1 MLKGRYPQFLIRLG
15 EPLGWNI
22 LYQHNYLKQKAF
34 LSEIS
39 LPKHNLASEYYF
51 LDVLEHLILIMIIR
65 REIINYAIKSKHYEL
80 LGAFDDSSLQGYEEL
95 IYDIKNPQ
103 REEDGDEDDDDIERE
118 GVQSG

>member
-1 MLKGRYPQFLIRLG
+1 MVLQRYPKFLIRLG
-15 EPLGWNI
+15 EPLGWNV

-39 LPKHNLASEYYF
+39 LPKYNGASEYFF

-103 REEDGDEDDDDIERE
+103 REEDFDEDDDDLQRDGIQ
-118 GVQSG
+118 GG